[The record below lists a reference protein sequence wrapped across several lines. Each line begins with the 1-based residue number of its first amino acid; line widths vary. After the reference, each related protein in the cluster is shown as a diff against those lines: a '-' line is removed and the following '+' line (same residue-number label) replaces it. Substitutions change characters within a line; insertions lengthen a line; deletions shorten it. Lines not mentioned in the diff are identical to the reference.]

1 MADPTFPMEGAGI
14 AVETNLEGPLA
25 LSSPRLACYSERRI
39 VIHDLVVILLILII
53 VFVRE

>member
-1 MADPTFPMEGAGI
+1 MADPTVPIERAGI
-14 AVETNLEGPLA
+14 AVETNLKEPLA

-39 VIHDLVVILLILII
+39 VLHDLVVILLILII